1 MSRLREKD
9 IRGVEMKRRTFLQK
23 MIVAGSTAL
32 AGCIV
37 LIKGI
42 LPKRFVWAK
51 PMAKYPGRLKA
62 VENIDTQSKWSG

>member
-1 MSRLREKD
+1 
-9 IRGVEMKRRTFLQK
+9 
-23 MIVAGSTAL
+23 MIVVGSTAL

-51 PMAKYPGRLKA
+51 PLAKYPGRLKA
-62 VENIDTQSKWSG
+62 VENIDIKSKWSG